1 MSTTELKQTSNNT
14 CDKENIHTPKNQ
26 GNSK

>member
-1 MSTTELKQTSNNT
+1 MSTTDLKQTSNNM

-26 GNSK
+26 ENSK